1 MTATKFKYRLDRRSR
16 RITWGTLAAI
26 AALFV
31 GFHFIWGGAYLPAW
45 FLLLLLCI
53 ITLFV
58 LSFPRYLTI
67 DDDTLQIHCI
77 VELTRIHVEEIET
90 VRRIDR
96 SHFRRM
102 IPLLGSYGFGGYFG
116 YWFHLSDWTICKLYT
131 TERKQLVLI
140 EDIYED
146 IYIVSCP
153 DPDLLVTLCTVARDR
168 KREEI
173 YRHALAAGKLSPES
187 ILPESSAPGNAR
199 SKAAAP
205 DTADTTTPASCANG
219 ANGAK
224 TAGTTSPG
232 TEAADTREA
241 PSREEPSPKEP
252 SGGRGTSAAD
262 EAGSPAQEPTKNT
275 NDKR

>member
-1 MTATKFKYRLDRRSR
+1 
-16 RITWGTLAAI
+16 
-26 AALFV
+26 
-31 GFHFIWGGAYLPAW
+31 
-45 FLLLLLCI
+45 
-53 ITLFV
+53 V

-173 YRHALAAGKLSPES
+173 YRHALATGKLSPES
-187 ILPESSAPGNAR
+187 ILPESTAPGNTRA
-199 SKAAAP
+199 KA
-205 DTADTTTPASCANG
+205 
-219 ANGAK
+219 
-224 TAGTTSPG
+224 AGTTSPG
-232 TEAADTREA
+232 TEAAGTREA
-241 PSREEPSPKEP
+241 PPSQKEPFQEEP
-252 SGGRGTSAAD
+252 SGGKGTPPAD
-262 EAGSPAQEPTKNT
+262 GAGLPAKEPTQNT

>member
-16 RITWGTLAAI
+16 RITWGTFAAI

-116 YWFHLSDWTICKLYT
+116 YWFHLSDWTICK
-131 TERKQLVLI
+131 
-140 EDIYED
+140 
-146 IYIVSCP
+146 

-187 ILPESSAPGNAR
+187 ILPESTAPGNTRA
-199 SKAAAP
+199 KAA
-205 DTADTTTPASCANG
+205 G
-219 ANGAK
+219 
-224 TAGTTSPG
+224 
-232 TEAADTREA
+232 TREA
-241 PSREEPSPKEP
+241 PPSQKEPFQEEP
-252 SGGRGTSAAD
+252 SGGKGTPPAD
-262 EAGSPAQEPTKNT
+262 GAGLPAKEPTQNT

>member
-16 RITWGTLAAI
+16 RITWGTFAAI

-173 YRHALAAGKLSPES
+173 YRHALATGKLSPGKHPS
-187 ILPESSAPGNAR
+187 GKHCTRKHTA
-199 SKAAAP
+199 KAAGNDIP
-205 DTADTTTPASCANG
+205 RHRSRRHP
-219 ANGAK
+219 
-224 TAGTTSPG
+224 
-232 TEAADTREA
+232 EA
-241 PSREEPSPKEP
+241 PPSQKEPFQEEP
-252 SGGRGTSAAD
+252 SGGKGTPPAD
-262 EAGSPAQEPTKNT
+262 GAGLPAKEPTQNT